1 VAPARPPTGPPS
13 STTSTAAPSAARWWW
28 RSAPTSPGRP
38 PRRCASGATWSSAP
52 SAPARWAWCSGPAT
66 PSSTARSR
74 LLLRRS
80 LDSDDD
86 ERLEQR
92 LLGEARALAKL
103 AHPNVV
109 AVFEVAR
116 HDGEL
121 YLVMELIEGPTLG
134 AWLLAAARTTDEVLA
149 MFAQAG
155 RGLAAAHAAGIVHRD
170 VKPDNVLVGADGRAR
185 ITDFGLATGALAGP
199 LPEVHGD
206 DIALT
211 MTGALAGTPAYM
223 APEVLRGGDAT
234 PQSDQFG
241 FAVALWCGLCG
252 ARPFHG
258 DSVDALLRAI
268 EIDDPRLP
276 PGRRIDARVRAVV
289 ARGLATDPAARW
301 PSVAAMLD
309 ALERARPG
317 RRTRTIAI
325 AGAVAVIAA
334 GAAAAAV
341 TRDHRGPTCATDGA
355 VWTPAAAAKVQAA
368 LRAAAPELAATATTA
383 VADAVARWQARW
395 DHERLATCRQG
406 GEVEAARGGCLDL
419 QRRQVESTVA
429 LLGEATGAVA
439 EDAIVTADRLPDP
452 RACVRAAG
460 TPVTDRSA
468 AARALAARLADA
480 RALHHV
486 GRFRRRRHRVR
497 AIVAAATAGGHA
509 GVRLDALLLLAES
522 QSDDGERKAAM
533 TTFDQAT
540 TLAIARGDDHA
551 LAEALVHLVSVHANG
566 GELAAHELALG
577 LATAALARAGGD
589 PELDALLAQ
598 GRCRAGWRRPA
609 ELERGV
615 RECEEAAR
623 RWRALRGGDSYEATG
638 VVNQLGLLAY
648 TGGHYEEALAQFQRY
663 EQLNL
668 RWHSPTHHNTDTAR
682 VNAAD
687 TLVKLGRRR
696 GRADRARRAHPPR
709 LGLGVRRAGPGA
721 APAPRRRWGDRRVP
735 PPGHRRRDPRLRRRQ
750 LPRVGRG
757 RRARARAPRSR
768 RRRRRAGRGHA
779 GVHAARDHRRRAAA
793 GRAADRAGDQR
804 NGSVN
809 HGSTVSGSSV
819 SVPMNATSA
828 RASASVSVA
837 LRGAPPGRRR
847 RGSRLGCA
855 ATPWR

>member
-1 VAPARPPTGPPS
+1 VIAVSASPPTDCPS
-13 STTSTAAPSAARWWW
+13 EDRLLAFAGGASAAANRAAIIDHLDGCAEC
-28 RSAPTSPGRP
+28 RAVVVAVSADEP
-38 PRRCASGATWSSAP
+38 GATTAP
-52 SAPARWAWCSGPAT
+52 LRIGRYLVERPIGAGAMGLVFRARDAELDRAV
-66 PSSTARSR
+66 A
-74 LLLRRS
+74 LKLLRRS

-121 YLVMELIEGPTLG
+121 YLVMELIEGPTLS

-170 VKPDNVLVGADGRAR
+170 VKLDNVLVGADGRAR

-199 LPEVHGD
+199 LPAVHGD

-486 GRFRRRRHRVR
+486 GRFADAATACA

-522 QSDDGERKAAM
+522 QSDDGERKAAL

-615 RECEEAAR
+615 RDCEEAAR
-623 RWRALRGGDSYEATG
+623 RWRARRGGDSYEATG

-687 TLVKLGRRR
+687 TLVKLGRAAEAEPIVRDVLTHRAWGSAYDVLGQVLRQRHDVAAAIDAFRHQATAGATLGYGGDHCLGLVAVAELELERR
-696 GRADRARRAHPPR
+696 DRVAAAAALAEATPVCTQHAITDAAPR
-709 LGLGVRRAGPGA
+709 LA
-721 APAPRRRWGDRRVP
+721 
-735 PPGHRRRDPRLRRRQ
+735 
-750 LPRVGRG
+750 
-757 RRARARAPRSR
+757 
-768 RRRRRAGRGHA
+768 
-779 GVHAARDHRRRAAA
+779 
-793 GRAADRAGDQR
+793 
-804 NGSVN
+804 
-809 HGSTVSGSSV
+809 
-819 SVPMNATSA
+819 
-828 RASASVSVA
+828 A
-837 LRGAPPGRRR
+837 LRTALAISGTDR
-847 RGSRLGCA
+847 
-855 ATPWR
+855 